1 MKEDYNL
8 DLIEI
13 DQYYRDLVLLFEKK
27 YNLLEEFSQRE
38 NYLDAD
44 IKIIDYLL
52 LNKIVTMKT

>member
-27 YNLLEEFSQRE
+27 YNLLEEFSNRE

-44 IKIIDYLL
+44 LKLMDYLL
-52 LNKIVTMKT
+52 SNKIVTIKT

>member
-27 YNLLEEFSQRE
+27 YNLLEEFSNRE

-44 IKIIDYLL
+44 LKLMDYLL
-52 LNKIVTMKT
+52 SNKIVTMKT

>member
-13 DQYYRDLVLLFEKK
+13 DQYYIDLVLLFEKK
-27 YNLLEEFSQRE
+27 YNLLEEFSNRE

-44 IKIIDYLL
+44 LKLMDYLL
-52 LNKIVTMKT
+52 SNKIVTMKT